1 MKCAKKLRD
10 TVSITGNSNNIVHLL
25 LVPVVVHVLHVVVV
39 LEHVDELL
47 HVLDVPGVGELDVVL
62 GDHLHLGGKIVRF
75 YRNTGD
81 FFITSM
87 LYLGQKI
94 THFASVCHSLAV
106 FLTIVVLYPKFNG
119 LSTLDYGIRR
129 GFLFY

>member
-1 MKCAKKLRD
+1 M
-10 TVSITGNSNNIVHLL
+10 
-25 LVPVVVHVLHVVVV
+25 VHVLHVVVV

-106 FLTIVVLYPKFNG
+106 FLTIAVLYPKLNG
-119 LSTLDYGIRR
+119 LSMLDYGIRR
-129 GFLFY
+129 GFFRVLLRKRCEAP